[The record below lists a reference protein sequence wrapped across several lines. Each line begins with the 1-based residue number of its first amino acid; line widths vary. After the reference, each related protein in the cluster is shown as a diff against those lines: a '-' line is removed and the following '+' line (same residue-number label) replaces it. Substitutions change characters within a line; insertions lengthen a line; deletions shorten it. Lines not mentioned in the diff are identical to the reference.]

1 MTTQKK
7 ALYNYN
13 TFKFP
18 NTFLRLISFR
28 VKGITK
34 ESENKT
40 KERKEER
47 KKKEEENIER
57 KHGDDDMI

>member
-18 NTFLRLISFR
+18 GTFLRLISFR

-47 KKKEEENIER
+47 KKRKRKTLNENMVM
-57 KHGDDDMI
+57 MI

>member
-18 NTFLRLISFR
+18 GTFLRLISFR

-34 ESENKT
+34 ESEDKT

-47 KKKEEENIER
+47 KKKGR
-57 KHGDDDMI
+57 GKH